1 MGPRP
6 RKRDGI
12 GRRTTFIAF
21 KASSMM
27 TFGDLLY
34 PFSDLSDSRAEDG
47 GGISL
52 FIDIYDTAN
61 GTISISILS
70 FYHPNRVFSGVLLL
84 SSYLRVETCKRRNMG
99 PEREGRQFSGPGI
112 LFCFTQPWY
121 HAEISAEIR
130 RVSRL
135 PAFWLCH
142 LGSEENGGTG
152 TFAYPR

>member
-1 MGPRP
+1 
-6 RKRDGI
+6 
-12 GRRTTFIAF
+12 
-21 KASSMM
+21 M